1 MTKFLKV
8 PLAFFQGIADCINKN
23 DKLALLV
30 IFVYTIC
37 YKLYFITDGIS
48 VLDSAFYLSYSIDLD
63 SAMNYS
69 SLKTS
74 PFYLTALISNLFLK
88 MFSAKLLGLRIL
100 QILNYLF
107 LFYCVF
113 RLLRNKIPN
122 ICIVGGT
129 LMSLMVLCNRPIEF
143 YYDDLSASLC
153 VLSILLMV
161 KAVEKASK
169 ACIFFSGFVFALN
182 IFARVPN
189 VVYLAFASYVF
200 LFCNDKRIS
209 IPKFLVVGV
218 LGFVAGI
225 LSFFLIIY
233 TKGDLV
239 ELYNGFV
246 GIARLSQDAD
256 DSHNL
261 FSMLSEAAVQIKSIL
276 VIMLKNVAVLVLVKY
291 AYKLKFKWITY
302 LIIVAFIAKSIH
314 TFVVM
319 PLTIRTYF
327 LAWTSFVLLYV
338 VKYSKPNRFLALLLL
353 VVLYVMPFGSD
364 YYFRVSISY
373 IYAAAIAPFVFYSL
387 ILVKRNNV
395 ACRLTFYLY
404 TASLCVAIVYN
415 CFSSN
420 NNAFT
425 EYTSRSERRFEVENC
440 PMLKYAYTDS
450 VKAADFSYF
459 IKKVKPLLSQKTIL
473 IGSKWDLMLA
483 VSMEKVLYNNSPKNW
498 GTNRTVYNSII
509 STYEKTKEKPDV
521 LLRKSDMQDK
531 DCPEVEFMK
540 VVGGYSK
547 KWENEKYTMFSPVN

>member
-8 PLAFFQGIADCINKN
+8 PLTFFQGIADNINKN

-129 LMSLMVLCNRPIEF
+129 LMSLMVLCSRPIEF

-161 KAVEKASK
+161 KAVEKANKSY
-169 ACIFFSGFVFALN
+169 IFFSGIVFALN
-182 IFARVPN
+182 IFARMPN
-189 VVYLAFASYVF
+189 VVYLAFTAYLFFSYKKKRIDVFKFLLFGVCGFSLGIIFFLLIIYLRGDLLNFYNGVCGIVKLSQSAEDSHNTFSMFSEYVKQFTGSCFLLLKYFVLF
-200 LFCNDKRIS
+200 LFLYCFYSSKY
-209 IPKFLVVGV
+209 KWG
-218 LGFVAGI
+218 
-225 LSFFLIIY
+225 FFLI
-233 TKGDLV
+233 GL
-239 ELYNGFV
+239 
-246 GIARLSQDAD
+246 
-256 DSHNL
+256 L
-261 FSMLSEAAVQIKSIL
+261 FT
-276 VIMLKNVAVLVLVKY
+276 LKT
-291 AYKLKFKWITY
+291 F
-302 LIIVAFIAKSIH
+302 H
-314 TFVVM
+314 TFLAVPNIIPCYFIMWNSLSLLVVVFM
-319 PLTIRTYF
+319 SDKYRT
-327 LAWTSFVLLYV
+327 
-338 VKYSKPNRFLALLLL
+338 LALLLL
-353 VVLYVMPFGSD
+353 IAQFVIPLGSDGYFYVSIGYIFSSVVASLAFYAVVLVN
-364 YYFRVSISY
+364 
-373 IYAAAIAPFVFYSL
+373 
-387 ILVKRNNV
+387 KTNV
-395 ACRLTFYLY
+395 AFKTTFL
-404 TASLCVAIVYN
+404 SCSFIIVAGIVVRA
-415 CFSSN
+415 FSSYN
-420 NNAFT
+420 KAFT
-425 EYTSRSERRFEVENC
+425 ERSPRSE
-440 PMLKYAYTDS
+440 LKYDVSDCNALKGVYTDS
-450 VKAADFSYF
+450 VKAAEFLYY
-459 IKKVKPLLSQKTIL
+459 IENVKPLLNESTLL
-473 IGSKWDLMLA
+473 IGNNCDLMLA

-531 DCPEVEFMK
+531 DCPEIKFMK
-540 VVGGYSK
+540 EVGGYSK